1 MSTTKCVL
9 TVLPFGLKIGNRY
22 TEKGASVV
30 AQMIKNQLAM
40 QETSV
45 QSLGQ
50 DDPLEKEMA
59 PHSSVLAWQEHLSAF
74 LPRRLQS
81 SPWDHKELDTTERL
95 HSLNYVGTRVF
106 QICNN
111 RAKFSV

>member
-45 QSLGQ
+45 QSLGWE
-50 DDPLEKEMA
+50 DSPGEL
-59 PHSSVLAWQEHLSAF
+59 HGLY
-74 LPRRLQS
+74 
-81 SPWDHKELDTTERL
+81 SPWSRKELDTTEQL
-95 HSLNYVGTRVF
+95 SLTHIHSKYL
-106 QICNN
+106 I
-111 RAKFSV
+111 

>member
-1 MSTTKCVL
+1 ML

-45 QSLGQ
+45 QSLGWE
-50 DDPLEKEMA
+50 DSPGGGYGDPLLYSGLENPMDRGAWGATVHGGRKESHMTEWLSTAHSEKDSTKVFTINHFKRGMIC
-59 PHSSVLAWQEHLSAF
+59 EHL
-74 LPRRLQS
+74 
-81 SPWDHKELDTTERL
+81 
-95 HSLNYVGTRVF
+95 
-106 QICNN
+106 
-111 RAKFSV
+111 